1 MGIEEP
7 ELVELVNQIEK
18 IEQQLFSHPLHKV
31 IISQGLMR
39 CAIIQNV
46 TFLL

>member
-18 IEQQLFSHPLHKV
+18 IEQQLISHPLHKV
-31 IISQGLMR
+31 VISEGLR
-39 CAIIQNV
+39 K
-46 TFLL
+46 